1 MIYKHVNTGI
11 IVTAI
16 LLGIIS
22 YATAWSI
29 YREYQLV
36 TSASLILMWV
46 LLIVFLIR
54 HVGRTN
60 RELARLI
67 MSLEFDDTSNLFDTG
82 RSRGSQQKLFI
93 SLNKIILAFRELK
106 IQKEKDQSLLESTI
120 DQAGAGM
127 LVVGPR
133 EEVVLCNKTF
143 KDLLG
148 IKSFIRLN
156 QLNEIHPRALR
167 SIRNIQ
173 PGQQEL
179 LELSLKN
186 LKSFEPDDR
195 RQLILNAGEI
205 ILDDRRMKIITIQ
218 NILYEIERS
227 ENAAWEKLL
236 RILNHEIMNS
246 VSPINLL
253 SASLIEILQ
262 KDNRPVTPDM
272 LDDDEINKI
281 LLGLKTIRK
290 RGHGLVEFVESYRA
304 LTKIS
309 EPVLKNIDI
318 DTFIR
323 EIITLMSPELDK
335 LGIPVQVDVNPEGMI
350 VRADESLLQ
359 QTMINLLRNALH
371 ALEGQKDPFIRINAM
386 LKEDRPVISVIDNG
400 SGIEE
405 EMLDK
410 VFTPFFTSHK
420 EGSGIGLSLARQVM
434 KIHHGT
440 ISVSSKPDS
449 GSVFT
454 LYF

>member
-1 MIYKHVNTGI
+1 
-11 IVTAI
+11 
-16 LLGIIS
+16 
-22 YATAWSI
+22 
-29 YREYQLV
+29 
-36 TSASLILMWV
+36 
-46 LLIVFLIR
+46 
-54 HVGRTN
+54 
-60 RELARLI
+60 
-67 MSLEFDDTSNLFDTG
+67 
-82 RSRGSQQKLFI
+82 
-93 SLNKIILAFRELK
+93 
-106 IQKEKDQSLLESTI
+106 
-120 DQAGAGM
+120 M

-205 ILDDRRMKIITIQ
+205 ILDDRRMKIITIH

-323 EIITLMSPELDK
+323 EIITLMSTELDK